1 MRRQKL
7 YLIAAF
13 LGYGLMAAIYLHDR
27 WQSKTYFDQLNAEFP
42 VLTTDE
48 GVNALVVEE
57 KSFSPAYRR
66 SSNTAMLVLDDGK
79 KFFVKVGL
87 EINTGQ
93 EFIDITKNSML
104 FIKKPGNDTI
114 ELRHTWEAKG
124 FIFVLN

>member
-1 MRRQKL
+1 MTKSYIFFAL
-7 YLIAAF
+7 F
-13 LGYGLMAAIYLHDR
+13 GYGLMAAIYLYDR
-27 WQSKTYFDQLNAEFP
+27 WQSKTYFDQLNTEFP

-48 GVNALVVEE
+48 GVNAMVVDE

-87 EINTGQ
+87 GINTGQ

-124 FIFVLN
+124 YIFVLD